1 LVHRLN
7 LFPGHWADLS
17 HQLPAHPS
25 VTYVLN
31 LKSDHQNRADSHSY
45 PLGNR
50 SDIVIEHQT
59 LQGLR
64 TTVNLSQMD
73 AAPLGLQ
80 MFLVLGSSGRERQ
93 KLGVLAKA
101 R

>member
-1 LVHRLN
+1 MVSL
-7 LFPGHWADLS
+7 
-17 HQLPAHPS
+17 
-25 VTYVLN
+25 
-31 LKSDHQNRADSHSY
+31 DHQNRADSHSY

-64 TTVNLSQMD
+64 TTENLAQKD

-80 MFLVLGSSGRERQ
+80 TFLVLGSSGRERQ
-93 KLGVLAKA
+93 TLGVLAKA